1 MKVFRITDQHV
12 MAAQLLADG
21 ELTNNA
27 IAERLGIT
35 YQTLWNWRQH
45 EDFAAL
51 VRENL
56 ARFRDDVRRRGIA
69 SLDRRVKALNDRWMR
84 MQRVIEARADDPKYA
99 EAPGGS
105 TGLLV
110 MTMKQ
115 IGSGDDADIVREFA
129 VDTGLLKELREHEK
143 QAAQELGQWTEK
155 HDHSTQGKP
164 MQIQVIEVVQP
175 ALREEDAEV

>member
-1 MKVFRITDQHV
+1 MQVLRISDKHTL
-12 MAAQLLADG
+12 AAQLLADG

-27 IAERLGIT
+27 IAERVGVT

-69 SLDRRVKALNDRWMR
+69 TPDRRVKALNDRWMR
-84 MQRVIEARADDPKYA
+84 MQRIIEARADDPEYA

-110 MTMKQ
+110 MTMRQ
-115 IGSGDDADIVREFA
+115 IGSGEDARLVREFA
-129 VDTGLLKELREHEK
+129 VDVGLLKELREHEK

-155 HDHSTQGKP
+155 HDMTSGGRTVP
-164 MQIQVIEVVQP
+164 ITTVEVVRP
-175 ALREEDAEV
+175 AGIASDED